1 MGRNPQES
9 VPDGRSSM
17 SKESKL
23 ELSHFLKERFNLK
36 VLEKCRAM
44 LLTVECYIP
53 GMDGCMGHR
62 KFIVLEI
69 NFAQAKF
76 FHVILTKNLK
86 LKVLLGHNKNKCIM
100 EYNVTFI

>member
-1 MGRNPQES
+1 MGRKPQES

-36 VLEKCRAM
+36 VLGKCRAM

-53 GMDGCMGHR
+53 GMDVCMGHR
-62 KFIVLEI
+62 ALIV
-69 NFAQAKF
+69 QRS
-76 FHVILTKNLK
+76 ILLK
-86 LKVLLGHNKNKCIM
+86 LNFF
-100 EYNVTFI
+100 T